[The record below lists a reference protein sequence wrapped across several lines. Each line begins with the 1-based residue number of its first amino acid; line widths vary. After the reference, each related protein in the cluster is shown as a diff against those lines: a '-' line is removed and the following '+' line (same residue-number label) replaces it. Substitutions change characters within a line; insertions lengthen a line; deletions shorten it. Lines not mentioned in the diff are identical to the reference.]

1 MTEEHKAALAQG
13 REQGR
18 AVRAY
23 LEALEANKPKRGRKP
38 SPESIAAKRAQV
50 EEELGSATGIRRLE
64 LLQLKRDLENVEPQ
78 IDMSELEARFV
89 EVAAAYGKR
98 KGIAYATWREF
109 GVPASVLKEAG
120 ISRSNS

>member
-38 SPESIAAKRAQV
+38 SPENIAAKRAQV

-64 LLQLKRDLENVEPQ
+64 LLQLKRDLETVEPQ
-78 IDMSELEARFV
+78 TDMSELEARFI